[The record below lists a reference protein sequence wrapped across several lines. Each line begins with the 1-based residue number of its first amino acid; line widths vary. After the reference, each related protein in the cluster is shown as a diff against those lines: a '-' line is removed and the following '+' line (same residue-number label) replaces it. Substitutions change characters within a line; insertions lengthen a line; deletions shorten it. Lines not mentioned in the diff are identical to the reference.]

1 MNKIFLTLLLGIL
14 LIGNVLALDSLEN
27 QRAGKQGENYTISQ
41 VCSDSTFI
49 TISSIQP
56 PTGSPIILNTNM
68 TSIGSGEFQYN
79 FTNTMLL
86 GDYEVRGISDGCEKT
101 FSIRFEITPS
111 GRNGNEVIWFSIFL
125 IIFIYG
131 LTLLGFFKENSV
143 ILILGGMFMIFL
155 SVYLI
160 NNGIII
166 YRDDITRYFSYLTF
180 GLGVFFSLLGG
191 NWLYND
197 L

>member
-1 MNKIFLTLLLGIL
+1 MKNKLFLLLLGIL
-14 LIGNVLALDSLEN
+14 IIGNVFALDTLEN

-41 VCSDSTFI
+41 ICSDSTFI

-56 PTGSPIILNTNM
+56 PTGVPIILNTNM

-79 FTNTMLL
+79 FTSTNNL

-101 FSIRFEITPS
+101 FSIRFTITPN
-111 GRNGNEVIWFSIFL
+111 GRSGNEVIWFSIFL
-125 IIFIYG
+125 IVFIYG
-131 LTLLGFFKENSV
+131 LTLLGLFKENSI
-143 ILILGGMFMIFL
+143 ILIIGGMFMIFL
-155 SVYLI
+155 SVYMI
-160 NNGIII
+160 REGIII
-166 YRDDITRYFSYLTF
+166 YRDDFTLYFSYVTF